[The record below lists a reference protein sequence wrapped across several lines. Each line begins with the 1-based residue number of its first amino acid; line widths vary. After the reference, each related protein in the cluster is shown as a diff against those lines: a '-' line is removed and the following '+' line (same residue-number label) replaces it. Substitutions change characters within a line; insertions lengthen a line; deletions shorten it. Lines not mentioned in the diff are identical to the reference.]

1 MYRFVLALGLVFTA
15 IAAAGADPDF
25 FQQKIRPIF
34 STHCQ
39 GCHNDTLKYSGLSL
53 DSAESFRKGGLH
65 GPAIVAG
72 DAAAS
77 RLYRK
82 VAGIEKPSMPMQGDP
97 LVADEIALLKSW
109 IEMGAPWPEET
120 KDRTAEQAKLD
131 RLAAMKKLE
140 DQKVITDKDR
150 QWWSYRKPVRPP
162 IPTPKNADAVWNPV
176 DAFVVG
182 LQEAKGLQP
191 APVASRTTLVRR
203 LYFDLI
209 GLPPSPDQMEAFLRD
224 ASPDAYRNLME
235 RLLDSERY
243 GERWGRHWLDVA
255 RYADSD
261 GYEYDM
267 LRPNSWRYRDYVI
280 RAFNQDKP
288 YDRFIREQIAGD
300 ELPDRDYDS
309 ITGVG
314 FNRNGPFI
322 GDMVLM
328 QNEQTRSDELDDMVT
343 TTGLAFLGTT
353 VGCARCHNHK
363 YDPILQKDYYRMVA
377 VFAPSIRKDLPL
389 APASLVD
396 QYETQVKKVDDRI
409 AVVQEQIKKLEKPVR
424 ERLLAAKYAKLPEP
438 VQIALKTDPAKRTE
452 AQKLQ
457 ADQVKYSVGVPESE
471 ILPELAPADKKQVD
485 ALTASI
491 ADLEKTKPP
500 KLPEVQAI
508 IDQGP
513 VGAPSY
519 FLHRGSIQNKGSEMS
534 PGTVTVLNPPDDDIQ
549 IPAPR
554 PDAKSTGRRLALA
567 NWLASD
573 QNPLTARVM
582 VNRIWQHHFGRGLVG
597 TPNDF
602 GHMGDR
608 PTNPELLDWLATE
621 FVRSGWSIKAMHRLI
636 LMSRTYQEASAFSDA
651 EDEKIDPENRY
662 LWRKPLQRLEGE
674 AIRDEI
680 LAVSGALNL
689 KAGGPGVFPEVDAE
703 VLRGSAYQRWPLTTD
718 GPEAWRRSVYVTQ
731 MRSITAPIMDLFD
744 PPENIG
750 SCARRS
756 VTTIAPQAL
765 QLLNNKFVAGQAVV
779 FAERLRNE
787 AGRDTRQEVE
797 RGYAL
802 ALGRSPEP
810 RELPLTLDFIS
821 HQEAYH
827 QKHNQ
832 ALLERGVDPAGIL
845 PPDKAALADFCH
857 SLLNL
862 NEFVYVN

>member
-1 MYRFVLALGLVFTA
+1 MHRFVLALGLAFTA
-15 IAAAGADPDF
+15 IAEAGADPDF

-34 STHCQ
+34 SAHCQ
-39 GCHNDTLKYSGLSL
+39 GCHNDTLKFSGLSL

-72 DAAAS
+72 DASAS

-97 LVADEIALLKSW
+97 LAAAEIAIIKSW
-109 IEMGAPWPEET
+109 IEMGAPWPEDP
-120 KDRTAEQAKLD
+120 KDQNAEQARLD

-150 QWWSYRKPVRPP
+150 QWWAYRKPVRPP
-162 IPTPKNADAVWNPV
+162 VPTPRNTAAVWNEV
-176 DAFVVG
+176 DAFVVA
-182 LQEAKGLQP
+182 LQEAKGLNS
-191 APVASRTTLVRR
+191 APVASRATLIRR

-209 GLPPSPDQMEAFLRD
+209 GLPPRPEEVEAFLHD
-224 ASPDAYRNLME
+224 PSPDAYRNLME

-288 YDRFIREQIAGD
+288 YDRFVREQIAGD

-314 FNRNGPFI
+314 FSRNGPFI

-328 QNEQTRSDELDDMVT
+328 QNEQTRSDELDDMVA
-343 TTGLAFLGTT
+343 TTGQAFLGTT
-353 VGCARCHNHK
+353 IGCARCHNHK
-363 YDPILQKDYYRMVA
+363 FDPILQKDYYRMVA
-377 VFAPSIRKDLPL
+377 VFAPSIRKDVPL
-389 APASLVD
+389 APAALVD

-409 AVVQEQIKKLEKPVR
+409 AVIQEQVKTLEKPAR
-424 ERLLAAKYAKLPEP
+424 ERLLAARYAKLPEP

-457 ADQVKYSVGVPESE
+457 ADQVKYSIGVPETD
-471 ILPELAPADKKQVD
+471 ILPELAPADKKQVET
-485 ALTASI
+485 LTASI
-491 ADLEKTKPP
+491 ADLEKSKPA

-508 IDQGP
+508 VDQGP
-513 VGAPSY
+513 VAAPSY

-534 PGTVTVLNPPDDDIQ
+534 PGSITVLNAAGQDIVVPPPQ
-549 IPAPR
+549 PG
-554 PDAKSTGRRLALA
+554 AKSTGRRLALA

-582 VNRIWQHHFGRGLVG
+582 VNRIWQHHFGRGIVG

-621 FVRSGWSIKAMHRLI
+621 FVRRGWSIKAMHRLI
-636 LMSRTYQEASAFSDA
+636 LMSRTYQEASEFSDA
-651 EDEKIDPENRY
+651 EDEKIDPEDRY

-674 AIRDEI
+674 AIRDAI
-680 LAVSGALNL
+680 LASSGSLNL
-689 KAGGPGVFPEVDAE
+689 KPGGPGVFPEVDAE

-731 MRSITAPIMDLFD
+731 MRSVTAPIMDLFD
-744 PPENIG
+744 PPESIG
-750 SCARRS
+750 SCARRN
-756 VTTIAPQAL
+756 VTTVAPQAL
-765 QLLNNKFVAGQAVV
+765 QLLNNKFVAGQAVI

-787 AGRDTRQEVE
+787 EGRDTRREVE
-797 RGYAL
+797 RAYTL
-802 ALGRSPEP
+802 ALGRPPDP

-821 HQEAYH
+821 KQENYH
-827 QKHNQ
+827 RQHSQ
-832 ALLERGVDPAGIL
+832 VLLERGVDPAQIL